1 MFKEMD
7 ITNRQVQINL
17 IASILGLLFF
27 KNQHLH
33 KLNIH
38 VVFLCTQN
46 FK

>member
-1 MFKEMD
+1 MD
-7 ITNRQVQINL
+7 ITHKQVQINFDC
-17 IASILGLLFF
+17 IHTCTCTMLFF
-27 KNQHLH
+27 KNELLH